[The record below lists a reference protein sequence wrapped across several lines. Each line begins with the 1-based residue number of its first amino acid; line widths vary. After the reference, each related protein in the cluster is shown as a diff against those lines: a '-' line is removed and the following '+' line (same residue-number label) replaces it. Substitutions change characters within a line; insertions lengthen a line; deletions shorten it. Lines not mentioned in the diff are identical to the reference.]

1 MKFRGRQE
9 LSERVGYRVF
19 TSKLSSIL
27 VSFKHHTGQFALP
40 AARGDRFLI
49 RRRHGR
55 RQNLHTQLRHGCQV
69 ALPGDVLAVGRR
81 CGGLGRR
88 FRQLPDLPLLRL
100 HQAEVQFSNPQF
112 QRAGRSHGL

>member
-55 RQNLHTQLRHGCQV
+55 R
-69 ALPGDVLAVGRR
+69 
-81 CGGLGRR
+81 
-88 FRQLPDLPLLRL
+88 
-100 HQAEVQFSNPQF
+100 
-112 QRAGRSHGL
+112 